1 MVAYPDPNAVGRE
14 AACAQA
20 LRNLMDFALDRFPV
34 LENCNCDFC
43 QDMRYAKSAL
53 MSSGYGERGLVDG

>member
-20 LRNLMDFALDRFPV
+20 LRNLMDFTLDRFPY
-34 LENCNCDFC
+34 
-43 QDMRYAKSAL
+43 QDAL
-53 MSSGYGERGLVDG
+53 MTSGYGDRGLVDG